1 MNLKFNKYLFSLI
14 LTSLILI
21 SIPSTTL
28 ATEVFSINK
37 YFGVTQQKTTINYEK
52 SQPSSIDNPVVDP
65 NFNVMRSNDTE
76 SSTATYIVIG
86 LLIAATIIP
95 LATWWYFSK

>member
-1 MNLKFNKYLFSLI
+1 MN
-14 LTSLILI
+14 
-21 SIPSTTL
+21 SI
-28 ATEVFSINK
+28 INK
-37 YFGVTQQKTTINYEK
+37 YFFSFIVTGLIFILIPATTFAQSVSNINKTFIVTQQKNIINYEK

-65 NFNVMRSNDTE
+65 NFNTMRSKDTE

>member
-1 MNLKFNKYLFSLI
+1 MNLNFNKYLFSFIVTGLI
-14 LTSLILI
+14 FILI
-21 SIPSTTL
+21 PATTY
-28 ATEVFSINK
+28 AEGVSNINRL
-37 YFGVTQQKTTINYEK
+37 FVVTQQKTIINYEK

-65 NFNVMRSNDTE
+65 NFNVMRSNETL
-76 SSTATYIVIG
+76 SSTATYIVVG

>member
-1 MNLKFNKYLFSLI
+1 MNLTISKYLFSSIITGLI
-14 LTSLILI
+14 LVLSPLSTFAEGVSNINSLF
-21 SIPSTTL
+21 
-28 ATEVFSINK
+28 V
-37 YFGVTQQKTTINYEK
+37 VTQQKTIINYEK

-65 NFNVMRSNDTE
+65 NFNVMRSKDAE
-76 SSTATYIVIG
+76 SSTATYIVVG

>member
-1 MNLKFNKYLFSLI
+1 MN
-14 LTSLILI
+14 
-21 SIPSTTL
+21 SI
-28 ATEVFSINK
+28 INK
-37 YFGVTQQKTTINYEK
+37 YFFSFIVTGLIFILIPATTLAQSVSNINKTFIVTQQKNIINYEK

-65 NFNVMRSNDTE
+65 NFNVMRSTDTE

-86 LLIAATIIP
+86 LLVAATIIP

>member
-1 MNLKFNKYLFSLI
+1 MKLKIDKYLFSFIVTGFIFFL
-14 LTSLILI
+14 
-21 SIPSTTL
+21 IPSTTY
-28 ATEVFSINK
+28 AIGFSNINNT
-37 YFGVTQQKTTINYEK
+37 FLVTQQKNTINYEK

-65 NFNVMRSNDTE
+65 NFNVMRSKDAE

>member
-1 MNLKFNKYLFSLI
+1 MNLNINKYLLSLI
-14 LTSLILI
+14 VTGLIFIL
-21 SIPSTTL
+21 IPSTTY
-28 ATEVFSINK
+28 AESINSINRI
-37 YFGVTQQKTTINYEK
+37 FGVTQHKTIINYEK

-65 NFNVMRSNDTE
+65 NFNVMRSKDTE
-76 SSTATYIVIG
+76 SSTASYIVIG

>member
-1 MNLKFNKYLFSLI
+1 MNLKINKYLFSFIISVLI
-14 LTSLILI
+14 FIVTPSATYAESI
-21 SIPSTTL
+21 SNLNTFF
-28 ATEVFSINK
+28 AVN
-37 YFGVTQQKTTINYEK
+37 QQKTTINYEK

-65 NFNVMRSNDTE
+65 NFNVMRSSDTE

>member
-1 MNLKFNKYLFSLI
+1 MKLNINKYILSIIFSGLI
-14 LTSLILI
+14 FIL
-21 SIPSTTL
+21 IPSTTYAISVSNL
-28 ATEVFSINK
+28 NNVFAVS
-37 YFGVTQQKTTINYEK
+37 QQKTIINYEK
-52 SQPSSIDNPVVDP
+52 SQPSSIDNPVLDP
-65 NFNVMRSNDTE
+65 NFNVMRSKDTE

>member
-1 MNLKFNKYLFSLI
+1 MKLTISKYFLSFIVTGLI
-14 LTSLILI
+14 FILI
-21 SIPSTTL
+21 PTSTS
-28 ATEVFSINK
+28 AESVSNINK
-37 YFGVTQQKTTINYEK
+37 LFIIAQQNNINYEK

-65 NFNVMRSNDTE
+65 NFNVMRSKDTE
-76 SSTATYIVIG
+76 SSTAIYIVIG

>member
-1 MNLKFNKYLFSLI
+1 MILKINKNLFSFIIAGLI
-14 LTSLILI
+14 FIL
-21 SIPSTTL
+21 IPSTTYAESVVSLNTFL
-28 ATEVFSINK
+28 AVN
-37 YFGVTQQKTTINYEK
+37 QQKTIINYEK

-65 NFNVMRSNDTE
+65 NFNVMRSSDTE

>member
-1 MNLKFNKYLFSLI
+1 MKLKFNKYLFSCIVTGLI
-14 LTSLILI
+14 FIVL
-21 SIPSTTL
+21 PSTSY
-28 ATEVFSINK
+28 AEVTNNINK
-37 YFGVTQQKTTINYEK
+37 LFVVTQQKTVINYEK

-65 NFNVMRSNDTE
+65 NFNVMRSTDTE

>member
-1 MNLKFNKYLFSLI
+1 MTKFFNKYFFSLFFSGLI
-14 LTSLILI
+14 FFLIPATIHAEGISNINSLF
-21 SIPSTTL
+21 
-28 ATEVFSINK
+28 V
-37 YFGVTQQKTTINYEK
+37 VTQSKATINYEK

-65 NFNVMRSNDTE
+65 DFNVMRSKDTE
-76 SSTATYIVIG
+76 SSTATYIVVG

>member
-1 MNLKFNKYLFSLI
+1 MTSTLNKYLFSLF
-14 LTSLILI
+14 LTGLILI
-21 SIPSTTL
+21 IAPTYSYAQDINNINSL
-28 ATEVFSINK
+28 FSA
-37 YFGVTQQKTTINYEK
+37 VQQKTVINYEK

-65 NFNVMRSNDTE
+65 NFNVMRSKDTE

>member
-1 MNLKFNKYLFSLI
+1 MNQYINKSFLSFIVTGLI
-14 LTSLILI
+14 FFLTS
-21 SIPSTTL
+21 TTTYASNL
-28 ATEVFSINK
+28 NNINK
-37 YFGVTQQKTTINYEK
+37 LFVVSQQKTIINYEK

-65 NFNVMRSNDTE
+65 NFNVMRSKDTE
-76 SSTATYIVIG
+76 SSTAIYIVIG

>member
-1 MNLKFNKYLFSLI
+1 MNQILNKYFFSLLFSGLI
-14 LTSLILI
+14 FFL
-21 SIPSTTL
+21 IPSTIH
-28 ATEVFSINK
+28 AEVVSNINRVFVVAQPK
-37 YFGVTQQKTTINYEK
+37 VVINYEK

-65 NFNVMRSNDTE
+65 NFNAMRSNDTDN
-76 SSTATYIVIG
+76 STATYIVIG

>member
-1 MNLKFNKYLFSLI
+1 MNQY
-14 LTSLILI
+14 
-21 SIPSTTL
+21 
-28 ATEVFSINK
+28 INK
-37 YFGVTQQKTTINYEK
+37 SFLSFIVTGLIFFLIPTTTYARNINDINKLFVVSQQKTIINYEK

-65 NFNVMRSNDTE
+65 NFNVMRASDTE

>member
-1 MNLKFNKYLFSLI
+1 MNLNFNKYLFSFIVTGLI
-14 LTSLILI
+14 FILI
-21 SIPSTTL
+21 PATTY
-28 ATEVFSINK
+28 AEGVSNINRL
-37 YFGVTQQKTTINYEK
+37 FVVTQQRNIINYEK

-65 NFNVMRSNDTE
+65 NFNVMRSNDTL
-76 SSTATYIVIG
+76 SSTATYIVVG

>member
-1 MNLKFNKYLFSLI
+1 MNFKINKYLFSFI
-14 LTSLILI
+14 ASSLIFI
-21 SIPSTTL
+21 VIPSTSYADVTNN
-28 ATEVFSINK
+28 INK
-37 YFGVTQQKTTINYEK
+37 LFVVSQQKTIINYEK

-65 NFNVMRSNDTE
+65 NFNVMRSTDTE

-86 LLIAATIIP
+86 LLVAATIIP